1 MKLKLLYFFVLIFGL
16 NAFSQHVIHNED
28 GCRKMIFISENNGTY
43 TSIVANPDTSSGNT
57 VDYTNTNV
65 SLISPSSV
73 NSNNSQAIFK
83 LPVVI
88 EKGVDFDWSLKVY
101 SANSGSNN
109 TGSGRLLIRLFNS
122 VQGNAAAGDRWQIAS
137 VDKTGGWQEISVTS
151 NIPTARSP
159 INFDSVQIIGL
170 NNAATGASEDFY
182 FDDFKIDI
190 DPVLSDTTADLD
202 AGNIWYYNNAILGTI
217 YTDFRVGVNES
228 IATPTTDGN
237 SSVNVMKVTRG
248 GNISHQLRIHHGDI
262 DQTAGGVIKFRVYPE
277 CTGTE
282 TTPNITFRL
291 RKDNDDLTQYYADII
306 YLHEGLWN
314 EVEITLGDLTNDGSV
329 AAGNL
334 YDGSLLL
341 FNAETSGNTPP
352 FEFYIDSF
360 QGPQG
365 ATTWTGVTDTDW
377 ATYIIWSSYIP
388 GSKVNAIIPVST
400 TSVISAS
407 TGATVNDLTVN
418 ASSSLTVESGGSLTV
433 DGELTLESTS
443 TTYSSL
449 IADGTITGV
458 VNYKRYVNE
467 IGTTNATNNGNDLIS
482 APVTETIGIGG
493 GQTFG
498 SFAAAN
504 SNLAAS
510 TTTPTIKAFAP
521 FDNTATDPGAYVNF
535 ELGGTDDA
543 ETLDSG
549 IGYRVG
555 TTDGNPL
562 TFTGTVNSG
571 TVITPITIG
580 SGSEWNLIGNP
591 YPSYLIVNDGVNGF
605 LNNATNTGLLDET
618 SVGVYGYNANLS
630 ETS

>member
-1 MKLKLLYFFVLIFGL
+1 MKLKLLFFFALIFGL
-16 NAFSQHVIHNED
+16 NAFSQHLMHNVD

-43 TSIVANPDTSSGNT
+43 TSIVANPDTSTGNT

-65 SLISPSSV
+65 SLISPNSV

-122 VQGNAAAGDRWQIAS
+122 VQGNGSAGDRWQIAS

-182 FDDFKIDI
+182 FDDFTIDI

-202 AGNIWYYNNAILGTI
+202 AGNIWYYNNAILGTT

-291 RKDNDDLTQYYADII
+291 RKQNDALTQYYADII

-352 FEFYIDSF
+352 FVFYIDSF

-365 ATTWTGVTDTDW
+365 STSWTGATDSDW
-377 ATYIIWSSYIP
+377 DTQDNWSAEIP
-388 GSKVNAIIPVST
+388 GSKVNAIVPALTASL
-400 TSVISAS
+400 ISAS
-407 TGATVNDLTVN
+407 TGATVNDLTVE
-418 ASSSLTVESGGSLTV
+418 ASSSLTVDSGGSLTV
-433 DGELTLESTS
+433 DGELTLESSSTS
-443 TTYSSL
+443 YSSL
-449 IADGTITGV
+449 ILDGTVSGTINYERH
-458 VNYKRYVNE
+458 VNINGS
-467 IGTTNATNNGNDLIS
+467 GTTGSNDLIS
-482 APVTETIGIGG
+482 APLT
-493 GQTFG
+493 GQQFDD
-498 SFAAAN
+498 FATAN
-504 SNLAAS
+504 SNILSNGAGTLFLFGPFDKTTGDYLTYADTETATLDAGVGYRAAS
-510 TTTPTIKAFAP
+510 D
-521 FDNTATDPGAYVNF
+521 DNG
-535 ELGGTDDA
+535 
-543 ETLDSG
+543 
-549 IGYRVG
+549 
-555 TTDGNPL
+555 
-562 TFTGTVNSG
+562 TFTFT
-571 TVITPITIG
+571 
-580 SGSEWNLIGNP
+580 
-591 YPSYLIVNDGVNGF
+591 
-605 LNNATNTGLLDET
+605 
-618 SVGVYGYNANLS
+618 
-630 ETS
+630 